1 MKGDLST
8 LKKVC
13 KYASVVMGIGAVVF
27 AVLIIATVVM
37 GAVTLFSDVWQ
48 DVFYEWI
55 GVSGSDDALKT
66 VSSFIVTTLIF
77 VLGFITVWMVRDIMV
92 SIKTEYTPFIPENAR
107 RIKTIS
113 MSFLFS
119 SVFLLLFGF
128 LAGKGVTE
136 LLFMFFGSLMV
147 AVVMY
152 CLTIVSRYGALL
164 QKESDETL

>member
-1 MKGDLST
+1 MKGDLNT

-13 KYASVVMGIGAVVF
+13 KYASIVMKIGEVVF
-27 AVLIIATVVM
+27 AGLIIATVAM
-37 GAVTLFSDVWQ
+37 GTVTLFSDALE
-48 DVFYEWI
+48 DAFYDWI
-55 GVSGSDDALKT
+55 GLNPADETLKVVSAFILT
-66 VSSFIVTTLIF
+66 VLVFTL
-77 VLGFITVWMVRDIMV
+77 GYITVRMVHDIMV

-107 RIKTIS
+107 RIKAIS

-128 LAGKGVTE
+128 LAGLGARE

-147 AVVMY
+147 SVVMY